1 MSVESIITE
10 NLDVWTSAIKTKS
23 ASGRGSSNKREL
35 YGIKKLRELIL
46 DLAVRGK
53 LVHQDPSDEPAVLL
67 LERIKAQKVGL
78 IKDELIKKPKTL
90 PTFSESDVPFELPE
104 SWSWT
109 YLQDVTSYIQR
120 GKGPKYAEEGNVK
133 VISQKCI
140 QNSGFSD
147 AQARFIADESLG
159 SYGEERYLK
168 ESDLLWNST
177 GTGTVGRINVLPNI
191 QNQILVADSHVT
203 VIRPLCIQSWYLWCF
218 ISSPT
223 VQMRIAP
230 DHENSLV
237 SGSTKQV
244 ELNTSAVQSLL
255 VPVAPL
261 QEQAR
266 IVKRVND
273 LMTLCDQLESQTEAS
288 IEAHQTLVKSLLET
302 LTNAKDA
309 DELNES
315 WQRISE
321 HFDVLFTTEDSIDQ
335 LKQTILQLAVMGKL
349 VKQDPNDEPAS
360 KLLERIAVEKQQQ
373 IKDKKI
379 KKTQKLPLLTDSE
392 MEFQLPTG
400 WQWCKFGE
408 LAEFINGDRGK
419 NYPNKAEYVSEG
431 IPWINTG
438 HITKNGLLSESEMN
452 FITQEKFDSLRS
464 GKVKKGDLVYCL
476 RGATF
481 GKTAF
486 VEPFNHGAIASSLM
500 IIRLHKLELSQFVYW
515 YLISPFGRSQIFRF
529 DNGSA
534 QPNLSANSVKLYAFP
549 LPPLAEQYR
558 LVEKIKKLFSVCER
572 LKQSLSSA
580 QTMQIKF
587 SDSISNNLGNS

>member
-10 NLDVWTSAIKTKS
+10 NLDVWTSAVKTKS
-23 ASGRGSSNKREL
+23 ASGRGSSNKLEL

-46 DLAVRGK
+46 ELAIRGK
-53 LVHQDPSDEPAVLL
+53 LVAQNPNDEPARELLKKTVAQKEVLL
-67 LERIKAQKVGL
+67 SQGK
-78 IKDELIKKPKTL
+78 IKKSRKLGETNNG
-90 PTFSESDVPFELPE
+90 EVPFELPIGWE
-104 SWSWT
+104 WVLIDQLGHDLGQEKPNST
-109 YLQDVTSYIQR
+109 FSYIDVGCIDKANGVIKEPGVLNAEDAPSRARKLVKR
-120 GKGPKYAEEGNVK
+120 GCILYSTVRPYLLNIAVVEEDIFPKPIASTAFA
-133 VISQKCI
+133 VIQPFDGI
-140 QNSGFSD
+140 NS
-147 AQARFIADESLG
+147 
-159 SYGEERYLK
+159 SYIYRYL
-168 ESDLLWNST
+168 
-177 GTGTVGRINVLPNI
+177 R
-191 QNQILVADSHVT
+191 
-203 VIRPLCIQSWYLWCF
+203 
-218 ISSPT
+218 SPT
-223 VQMRIAP
+223 FVSYVESVQTGVAYPAIN
-230 DHENSLV
+230 DKQFY
-237 SGSTKQV
+237 SG
-244 ELNTSAVQSLL
+244 LF
-255 VPVAPL
+255 PL
-261 QEQAR
+261 PPQEEQDR
-266 IVKRVND
+266 IVAKVD
-273 LMTLCDQLESQTEAS
+273 ELMALCDQLESQTEAS

-360 KLLERIAVEKQQQ
+360 KLLERIAAEKEQL